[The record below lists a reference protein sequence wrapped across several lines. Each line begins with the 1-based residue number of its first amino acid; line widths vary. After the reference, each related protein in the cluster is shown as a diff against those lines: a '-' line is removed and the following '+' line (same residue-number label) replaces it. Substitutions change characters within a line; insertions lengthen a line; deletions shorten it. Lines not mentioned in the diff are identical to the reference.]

1 MKMKKNFNITIC
13 LLGVLVFGVILG
25 ACTQGEDFPFQTDF
39 QTDGFRIEAVSQNML
54 IQQVTTRSAIAK
66 DDAEKKI
73 NQLYLFFF
81 GPDGNYL
88 QADEGTDLFKGF
100 MAPGQSVTAVNI
112 PTEAFTGENATA
124 ASNAMVY
131 ALANVALEVV
141 SDNDGDGFPD
151 NFPFGGK
158 DGKTPKQLFDEFLYD
173 PINYTSY
180 SRDDITKLP
189 EGGMPM
195 VGKTTNTV
203 NLTSKGTLTLQ
214 LKALMAR
221 IDLNISVKA
230 DHSNAAGRLPRLQ
243 MAEWGVYNMP
253 TAIPLTEPSTGLSTL
268 NGKKRDMTEIL
279 NNEVAYNNGE
289 AIEISFYMFEN
300 LQAAAVD
307 STDYYPAGIDTE
319 YDKQRWKPEFAGEDA
334 TYFKMRAFYSTY
346 NEDGSGNATYE
357 ATFTFYL
364 GANPTY
370 DFKVARNRHYLN
382 NVTISG
388 LINVGTNEDHTTFDA
403 RVNIT
408 EQNNPYFIAIMRE
421 RDHDAHF
428 CVTPMDVYLFDEEE
442 NPTMTVEIAD
452 AGNHT
457 WIRMEKVPALN
468 MANGT
473 IPDGWDTDKYIVAS
487 TYTDD
492 GGNLVYENPDW
503 HAGNGKRKYFTTT
516 LMDELKDN
524 TSYTLNTTRDR
535 IYFYIDENLSTKERT
550 ATINITYNAEN
561 EAEPRHRTI
570 EIVQHGLMRVD
581 VAPDEDEGYPNGQI
595 IYVEAYEEY
604 LEHHDPLDEHTN
616 DAMYNGLE
624 WGANGIRF
632 SGAIINRD
640 EWCNVY
646 FNGLKATN
654 NIVTK
659 TGQGKMDLNEKPESA
674 AQYCN
679 NKNKRDDEG
688 NVLALNYGWFLPG
701 IRQLEAILTTY
712 YNQYPEFQ
720 QNFYWSSAAGKTS
733 ALVGFTEDTGYA
745 RATKA
750 FREKQYVKDEGDNED
765 WPDYEDLWFDFA
777 PSDWNN
783 YYTDDNGSR
792 GKTPRSGKYLRIRA
806 AYIPA
811 SNVTIE

>member
-1 MKMKKNFNITIC
+1 MKMKKNCNIAVG
-13 LLGVLVFGVILG
+13 LLGMLVFGLMLT
-25 ACTQGEDFPFQTDF
+25 ACTQDEDFAFQPVS

-88 QADEGTDLFKGF
+88 QADEGTGLFKGY

-112 PTEAFTGENATA
+112 PTEAFTGENETA
-124 ASNAMVY
+124 ASQTTVY
-131 ALANVALEVV
+131 ALANVAPEVI

-151 NFPFGGK
+151 NFPSGGK
-158 DGKTPKQLFDEFLYD
+158 DGKSPKQLFDEYLYD
-173 PINYTSY
+173 PINYSSY

-195 VGKTTNTV
+195 VGKTTSTV

-221 IDLNISVKA
+221 IDVNISVKA
-230 DHSNAAGRLPRLQ
+230 DHSDATGRLPRLQ

-253 TAIPLTEPSTGLSTL
+253 TAIPLTEPSTGLSAL
-268 NGKKRDMTEIL
+268 NGKKRDMTGIL
-279 NNEVAYNNGE
+279 NNEVAYNNDE
-289 AIEISFYMFEN
+289 AIELSFYMFEN
-300 LQAAAVD
+300 LQNAAKD
-307 STDYYPAGIDTE
+307 STDYYPAGINTE
-319 YDKQRWKPEFAGEDA
+319 NDKQRWKPEFADEDA

-364 GANPTY
+364 GANPSY

-388 LINVGTNEDHTTFDA
+388 LMRVGTNVDYATFDA

-408 EQNNPYFIAIMRE
+408 EQNNPYFIAMMRE

-428 CVTPMDVYLFDEEE
+428 CITPMDVYLFDEEE

-452 AGNHT
+452 ASNHT
-457 WIRMEKVPALN
+457 WIRMEKVPAAN
-468 MANGT
+468 MADGT
-473 IPDGWDTDKYIVAS
+473 IPDGWDADKYIVAS
-487 TYTDD
+487 TYGYT
-492 GGNLVYENPDW
+492 NPNW

-516 LMDELKDN
+516 LMNELKNN

-535 IYFYIDENLSTKERT
+535 IYFYLDENLSTKERT
-550 ATINITYNAEN
+550 ATINITYNADN
-561 EAEPRHRTI
+561 ETEPRHRTI

-581 VAPDEDEGYPNGQI
+581 VAPDASEGYPNGQT

-616 DAMYNGLE
+616 DAMYSGLE
-624 WGANGIRF
+624 WGGNGKYL
-632 SGAIINRD
+632 NEL
-640 EWCNVY
+640 EWRTGMNLIPYEQAYLKGNWQNVY
-646 FNGLKATN
+646 FNGLQATN
-654 NIVTK
+654 NIIT
-659 TGQGKMDLNEKPESA
+659 TLGETEMDLNEKPASA

-679 NKNKRDDEG
+679 NKNKRNESGVVPASD
-688 NVLALNYGWFLPG
+688 YGWFLPG

-720 QNFYWSSAAGKTS
+720 QNFYWSSSAGKEQVWLGPGD
-733 ALVGFTEDTGYA
+733 AFDFYPEDDEYA

-750 FREKQYVKDEGDNED
+750 LNGGG
-765 WPDYEDLWFDFA
+765 FA
-777 PSDWNN
+777 GSDWNET
-783 YYTDDNGSR
+783 YTGETGTT
-792 GKTPRSGKYLRIRA
+792 GKTPRTGKKLRIRA

-811 SNVTIE
+811 SGVTIE

>member
-1 MKMKKNFNITIC
+1 MKTKKKFNITVS
-13 LLGVLVFGVILG
+13 LLGMLVFGLMLT
-25 ACTQGEDFPFQTDF
+25 ACTNEDDLQSTIS
-39 QTDGFRIEAVSQNML
+39 TEGFRIEAVSQNML
-54 IQQVTTRSAIAK
+54 IQQVATRTTIAK
-66 DDAEKKI
+66 DDEEKKI

-81 GPDGNYL
+81 GPDGYYL
-88 QADEGTDLFKGF
+88 QADGGSDLFKGY

-124 ASNAMVY
+124 ASQATVY
-131 ALANVALEVV
+131 ALANVALEVI

-151 NFPFGGK
+151 NFPSEGK
-158 DGKTPKQLFDEFLYD
+158 EGKTPKQLFDEFLYA
-173 PINYTSY
+173 PINYSSY

-189 EGGMPM
+189 EEGMPM

-203 NLTSKGTLTLQ
+203 NLTTKGTLTLQ

-221 IDLNISVKA
+221 IDVNISVKA
-230 DHSNAAGRLPRLQ
+230 DHSDATGRLPRLQ

-253 TAIPLTEPSTGLSTL
+253 TAIPLTEPSTGVSTL

-279 NNEVAYNNGE
+279 NNEVAYNNDE
-289 AIEISFYMFEN
+289 AIALSFYMFEN
-300 LQAAAVD
+300 LQDAAKD
-307 STDYYPAGIDTE
+307 STGYYPAGINTE
-319 YDKQRWKPEFAGEDA
+319 YDKQRWKPEFAGDDA

-388 LINVGTNEDHTTFDA
+388 LMDVGNNQDHTTFDA

-408 EQNNPYFIAIMRE
+408 EQNNPYFIAMMRE

-428 CVTPMDVYLFDEEE
+428 CITPMDVYLFDVEE

-452 AGNHT
+452 ADNHT
-457 WIRMEKVPALN
+457 WIRMEKVPAEN

-487 TYTDD
+487 TYGYT
-492 GGNLVYENPDW
+492 NPNW

-516 LMDELKDN
+516 LMEELKDN
-524 TSYTLNTTRDR
+524 TSYTLSTTRDR
-535 IYFYIDENLSTKERT
+535 IYFYLDENLSTKERS
-550 ATINITYNAEN
+550 ATINITYNANN
-561 EAEPRHRTI
+561 ETESRHRTI

-581 VAPDEDEGYPNGQI
+581 VAPDAGEGYPDGQI

-624 WGANGIRF
+624 WGANGVRF
-632 SGAIINRD
+632 SGQYINRD

-646 FNGLKATN
+646 FNGLEATN

-679 NKNKRDDEG
+679 NKNKRNDEG
-688 NVLALNYGWFLPG
+688 NVPASNYGWFLPG

-720 QNFYWSSAAGKTS
+720 QNFYWSSSAAKAREGT
-733 ALVGFTEDTGYA
+733 LIYRYYEDINYA

-750 FREKQYVKDEGDNED
+750 LSGGG
-765 WPDYEDLWFDFA
+765 FA
-777 PSDWNN
+777 ESDWDDT
-783 YYTDDNGSR
+783 YTGETGTK
-792 GKTPRSGKYLRIRA
+792 GKAPRTGKKLRIRA

-811 SNVTIE
+811 SGVTIE

>member
-1 MKMKKNFNITIC
+1 MKQNFYIIVRIAC
-13 LLGVLVFGVILG
+13 ILVFLEGFT
-25 ACTQGEDFPFQTDF
+25 ACTNEDDF
-39 QTDGFRIEAVSQNML
+39 QSTISIEGFRIEAVSQNML
-54 IQQVTTRSAIAK
+54 IQQVTTRTAISK
-66 DDAEKKI
+66 EDDEKKI

-88 QADEGTDLFKGF
+88 KADDEKGMFKGY

-124 ASNAMVY
+124 ASQATVY
-131 ALANVALEVV
+131 ALANVASEVV
-141 SDNDGDGFPD
+141 SDADNDGFPD
-151 NFPFGGK
+151 NFPLEGK
-158 DGKTPKQLFDEFLYD
+158 DGKTPKQLFDDFLYD
-173 PINYTSY
+173 PVNYNSY

-189 EGGMPM
+189 DEGMPM
-195 VGKTTNTV
+195 VGKTVTTV

-221 IDLNISVKA
+221 IDVNISVKA
-230 DHSNAAGRLPRLQ
+230 DHTDATGRLPRLQ

-253 TAIPLTEPSTGLSTL
+253 TVVPLTEPNNELSIL
-268 NGKKRDMTEIL
+268 NGKKRDITGIL
-279 NNEVAYNNGE
+279 NNEVAYNNDE
-289 AIEISFYMFEN
+289 SIELSFYMFEN
-300 LQAAAVD
+300 LQDPDDVWSLVEETVD
-307 STDYYPAGIDTE
+307 GETKQNWKNSDGSMLYPEGIDE
-319 YDKQRWKPEFAGEDA
+319 DADKQRWKPELANDDA
-334 TYFKMRAFYSTY
+334 AYFEMRAYYSTY

-364 GANPTY
+364 GADPVD

-388 LINVGTNEDHTTFDA
+388 LMNVGTNEDHTTFDA

-408 EQNNPYFIAIMRE
+408 EQNNPYFIAMMRE

-442 NPTMTVEIAD
+442 NPTMTVEIEDAD
-452 AGNHT
+452 NHK
-457 WIRMEKVPALN
+457 WIRMEKVPAAN

-473 IPDGWDTDKYIVAS
+473 IPDGWDANKYIVAS
-487 TYTDD
+487 TYGYT
-492 GGNLVYENPDW
+492 NPNW

-535 IYFYIDENLSTKERT
+535 IYFYLDENLSTKERT
-550 ATINITYNAEN
+550 ATINVTYKADN
-561 EAEPRHRTI
+561 ETEARHRTI

-581 VAPDEDEGYPNGQI
+581 VAPDAGEGYPNGQT

-616 DAMYNGLE
+616 DAMYSGLE
-624 WGANGIRF
+624 WGLNQFWLNTHGVLINGLY
-632 SGAIINRD
+632 GN
-640 EWCNVY
+640 WQNVY
-646 FNGLKATN
+646 FNGLEATN
-654 NIVTK
+654 NIIDK
-659 TGQGKMDLNEKPESA
+659 AGQKVMDLNAQPASA

-679 NKNKRDDEG
+679 NKNKRNNSNGEVPSSD
-688 NVLALNYGWFLPG
+688 YGWFLPG

-720 QNFYWSSAAGKTS
+720 QHFYWSSSAGKRHVAAS
-733 ALVGFTEDTGYA
+733 YPEDYEYA

-750 FREKQYVKDEGDNED
+750 LSDG
-765 WPDYEDLWFDFA
+765 FA
-777 PSDWNN
+777 PSGEYDV
-783 YYTDDNGSR
+783 YTGETGTT
-792 GKTPRSGKYLRIRA
+792 GKTPRKGKYLRIRA

-811 SNVTIE
+811 SGVTIE

>member
-25 ACTQGEDFPFQTDF
+25 ACTQGEDFPLQTDS

-81 GPDGNYL
+81 GSDGNYL

-131 ALANVALEVV
+131 ALANVAQEVV

-158 DGKTPKQLFDEFLYD
+158 DGKTPKQLFDEFLYA

-221 IDLNISVKA
+221 IDLNICVKA
-230 DHSNAAGRLPRLQ
+230 DHSNATGRLPRLQ
-243 MAEWGVYNMP
+243 MAEWGVYNIP

-268 NGKKRDMTEIL
+268 NGKKKDMTEIL

-307 STDYYPAGIDTE
+307 STNYYPAGIDTE

-457 WIRMEKVPALN
+457 WIRMERVPALN

-492 GGNLVYENPDW
+492 GRNLVYENPDW

-550 ATINITYNAEN
+550 ATINITYNADN

-570 EIVQHGLMRVD
+570 EIVQHGLMKVTVPGD
-581 VAPDEDEGYPNGQI
+581 ANNSQQT

-624 WGANGIRF
+624 WGANGKYL
-632 SGAIINRD
+632 ND
-640 EWCNVY
+640 LEWRTGMNIGEKAYMGGDWQNVY
-646 FNGLKATN
+646 YNGLQATN
-654 NIVTK
+654 NIIT
-659 TGQGKMDLNEKPESA
+659 TLGETEMDLNEKPASA

-679 NKNKRDDEG
+679 NKNKRNESGVVPASD
-688 NVLALNYGWFLPG
+688 YGWFLPG

-720 QNFYWSSAAGKTS
+720 QNFYWSSSAGKEQVW
-733 ALVGFTEDTGYA
+733 LGPFDVFDFYPEDSEYA

-750 FREKQYVKDEGDNED
+750 LSGDG
-765 WPDYEDLWFDFA
+765 FA
-777 PSDWNN
+777 ESDWNDI
-783 YYTDDNGSR
+783 YNGETGTT
-792 GKTPRSGKYLRIRA
+792 GKTPRTGKYLRIRA

>member
-1 MKMKKNFNITIC
+1 MTVGMVC
-13 LLGVLVFGVILG
+13 MLAFGLMLT
-25 ACTQGEDFPFQTDF
+25 ACTYEDDF
-39 QTDGFRIEAVSQNML
+39 QSTTLTEGFRIEAVSQNML
-54 IQQVTTRSAIAK
+54 MQQVATRTAIAK
-66 DDAEKKI
+66 DDEEKKI

-88 QADEGTDLFKGF
+88 KADDEKGMFKGY
-100 MAPGQSVTAVNI
+100 MAPSQSVTAVNI

-124 ASNAMVY
+124 ASQATVY
-131 ALANVALEVV
+131 ALANVAPEVI
-141 SDNDGDGFPD
+141 SDSDGDGYPD
-151 NFPFGGK
+151 NFPLGGK
-158 DGKTPKQLFDEFLYD
+158 NGKTPKQLFDEFLYD
-173 PINYTSY
+173 PVNYNSY

-189 EGGMPM
+189 DEGMPM
-195 VGKTTNTV
+195 VGKTTNPV
-203 NLTSKGTLTLQ
+203 NLTAKGTLTLQ

-221 IDLNISVKA
+221 IDMNISVKA
-230 DHSNAAGRLPRLQ
+230 SHSNATGRLPRLQ

-253 TAIPLTEPSTGLSTL
+253 TVIPLTEPTGGLSTL
-268 NGKKRDMTEIL
+268 GEHKRDMTGIL
-279 NNEVAYNNGE
+279 NNEVAYNNDE
-289 AIEISFYMFEN
+289 AIKLSFYMFEN
-300 LQAAAVD
+300 LQAAAKD
-307 STDYYPAGIDTE
+307 STGQYPSGINTE
-319 YDKQRWKPEFAGEDA
+319 YDKQRWKPEFAGKDA

-403 RVNIT
+403 RVNVT
-408 EQNNPYFIAIMRE
+408 EQNNPYFIAMMRE

-428 CVTPMDVYLFDEEE
+428 NITPMDVYLFDEEE
-442 NPTMTVEIAD
+442 HPTMTVEIAD
-452 AGNHT
+452 AENHK
-457 WIRMEKVPALN
+457 WIRMEKVPAEN

-473 IPDGWDTDKYIVAS
+473 IPADWNPNNYIAAS
-487 TYTDD
+487 TYTNDK
-492 GGNLVYENPDW
+492 GELVYSNPNW

-524 TSYTLNTTRDR
+524 TKYELNTTRDR
-535 IYFYIDENLSTKERT
+535 IYFYLDENLSTKERT
-550 ATINITYNAEN
+550 ATINITYDSDGE
-561 EAEPRHRTI
+561 EQPLQRTI
-570 EIVQHGLMRVD
+570 EIVQHGLLPVTVPAD
-581 VAPDEDEGYPNGQI
+581 KEEGYPEDQI

-624 WGANGIRF
+624 WGANGQYL
-632 SGAIINRD
+632 NEL
-640 EWCNVY
+640 EWRLGMKIGETAYMKGDWQKVY
-646 FNGLKATN
+646 YNGLQATN
-654 NIVTK
+654 NIILK
-659 TGQGKMDLNEKPESA
+659 LGESEMDLNAKPASA

-679 NKNKRDDEG
+679 NKNKRNGSNGEVPASD
-688 NVLALNYGWFLPG
+688 YGWFLPG

-720 QNFYWSSAAGKTS
+720 QHFYWSSSAGKVQVWLGYGGI
-733 ALVGFTEDTGYA
+733 ADFYPEDNEYA

-750 FREKQYVKDEGDNED
+750 LSGGG
-765 WPDYEDLWFDFA
+765 FA
-777 PSDWNN
+777 DSDWDKI
-783 YYTDDNGSR
+783 YTDENGIT
-792 GKTPRSGKYLRIRA
+792 GKVPRTGKFLRIRA

-811 SNVTIE
+811 PGVTIE

>member
-25 ACTQGEDFPFQTDF
+25 ACTQGEDFPLQTDS

-81 GPDGNYL
+81 GSDGNYL

-131 ALANVALEVV
+131 ALANVAQEVV

-158 DGKTPKQLFDEFLYD
+158 DGKTPKQLFDEFLYA

-221 IDLNISVKA
+221 IDLNICVKA
-230 DHSNAAGRLPRLQ
+230 DHSNATGRLPRLQ

-307 STDYYPAGIDTE
+307 STNYYPAGIDTE

-408 EQNNPYFIAIMRE
+408 EQNNPYFIAMMRE

-492 GGNLVYENPDW
+492 GGNLVYKNPSW

-516 LMDELKDN
+516 LLDELEDN

-550 ATINITYNAEN
+550 ATINITYNADN

-581 VAPDEDEGYPNGQI
+581 VAPDADEGYPNGQT

-624 WGANGIRF
+624 WGLNQVWLNTHGL
-632 SGAIINRD
+632 IINGLYG
-640 EWCNVY
+640 EWQNVY
-646 FNGLKATN
+646 FNGLDATYNIINKA
-654 NIVTK
+654 
-659 TGQGKMDLNEKPESA
+659 GQKVMDLNAKPASA

-679 NKNKRDDEG
+679 NKNKRSDTNGE
-688 NVLALNYGWFLPG
+688 VPSSAYGWFLPG

-720 QNFYWSSAAGKTS
+720 QHFYWSSSAGKRQVAAS
-733 ALVGFTEDTGYA
+733 FPEDNEYA

-750 FREKQYVKDEGDNED
+750 LSGNKFASSDADDVYTGEEG
-765 WPDYEDLWFDFA
+765 
-777 PSDWNN
+777 
-783 YYTDDNGSR
+783 TT
-792 GKTPRSGKYLRIRA
+792 GKVPRTGKYLRIRA

>member
-1 MKMKKNFNITIC
+1 MKRNFYLIVRMAC
-13 LLGVLVFGVILG
+13 VLVFLEGLT
-25 ACTQGEDFPFQTDF
+25 ACTNEDDLQSTIS
-39 QTDGFRIEAVSQNML
+39 TEGFRIEAVSQNML
-54 IQQVTTRSAIAK
+54 IQQVATRTTIAK
-66 DDAEKKI
+66 DDEEKKI

-88 QADEGTDLFKGF
+88 KADDEKGLFKGY

-124 ASNAMVY
+124 ASQATVY
-131 ALANVALEVV
+131 ALANVALEVI

-151 NFPFGGK
+151 NFPSEGK
-158 DGKTPKQLFDEFLYD
+158 EGKTPKQLFDEFLYD
-173 PINYTSY
+173 PINYSSY

-189 EGGMPM
+189 EEGMPM
-195 VGKTTNTV
+195 VGKTTSTV

-221 IDLNISVKA
+221 IDVNISVKA
-230 DHSNAAGRLPRLQ
+230 DHSDATGRLPRLQ

-253 TAIPLTEPSTGLSTL
+253 TAIPLTESSTGLSTL

-279 NNEVAYNNGE
+279 NNEVAYNNDE
-289 AIEISFYMFEN
+289 AIELSFYMFEN
-300 LQAAAVD
+300 LQDAAKD
-307 STDYYPAGIDTE
+307 STDYYPAGINTE

-388 LINVGTNEDHTTFDA
+388 LMNVGTNEDHTTFDA

-408 EQNNPYFIAIMRE
+408 EQNNPYFIAMMRE

-428 CVTPMDVYLFDEEE
+428 CITPMDVYLFDEEE

-452 AGNHT
+452 ADNHT
-457 WIRMEKVPALN
+457 WIRMEKVPAEN

-473 IPDGWDTDKYIVAS
+473 IPDGWDADKYIVAC

-492 GGNLVYENPDW
+492 EGNLVYDNPNW

-535 IYFYIDENLSTKERT
+535 IYFYLDENLSTKERS
-550 ATINITYNAEN
+550 ATINITYNANN
-561 EAEPRHRTI
+561 ETEPRHRTI
-570 EIVQHGLMRVD
+570 EIVQHGLMKVT
-581 VAPDEDEGYPNGQI
+581 VPGDENNSEQT

-624 WGANGIRF
+624 WGANGKYL
-632 SGAIINRD
+632 NEL
-640 EWCNVY
+640 EWRLGMKVGETAYMKGDWQNVY
-646 FNGLKATN
+646 YNGLQATN
-654 NIVTK
+654 NIVSQL
-659 TGQGKMDLNEKPESA
+659 GELEMDLNAKPASA

-679 NKNKRDDEG
+679 NKNKRNG
-688 NVLALNYGWFLPG
+688 SNGVVPSSSYGWFLPG

-720 QNFYWSSAAGKTS
+720 QHFYWSSSAGKIQ
-733 ALVGFTEDTGYA
+733 AWLGYGKLVDFYPEDNEYA

-750 FREKQYVKDEGDNED
+750 LSDGG
-765 WPDYEDLWFDFA
+765 FA
-777 PSDWNN
+777 GSDWNET
-783 YYTDDNGSR
+783 YTGETGTT
-792 GKTPRSGKYLRIRA
+792 GKTPRTGKYLRIRA

-811 SNVTIE
+811 SGVTIE

>member
-1 MKMKKNFNITIC
+1 MKTKKNFNITVG
-13 LLGVLVFGVILG
+13 LLGMLVFGLILT
-25 ACTQGEDFPFQTDF
+25 ACTNEEDSAFQPVS

-88 QADEGTDLFKGF
+88 QANEGTDLFKGY

-124 ASNAMVY
+124 ASHATVY
-131 ALANVALEVV
+131 ALANVALEVI

-151 NFPFGGK
+151 NFPSEGK
-158 DGKTPKQLFDEFLYD
+158 EGKTPKQLFDEFLYD
-173 PINYTSY
+173 PINYSSY

-189 EGGMPM
+189 EEGMPM
-195 VGKTTNTV
+195 VGKTTSTV

-221 IDLNISVKA
+221 IDVNISVKA
-230 DHSNAAGRLPRLQ
+230 DHSDATGRLPRLQ

-279 NNEVAYNNGE
+279 NNEVAYNNDE
-289 AIEISFYMFEN
+289 AIELSFYMFEN
-300 LQAAAVD
+300 LQNAAKD
-307 STDYYPAGIDTE
+307 STGYYPAGINTE

-388 LINVGTNEDHTTFDA
+388 LMNVGTNVDHTTFDA

-408 EQNNPYFIAIMRE
+408 EQNNPYFIAMMRE

-428 CVTPMDVYLFDEEE
+428 CITPMDVYLFDEEE

-452 AGNHT
+452 ADNHT
-457 WIRMEKVPALN
+457 WIRMEKVPAEN

-473 IPDGWDTDKYIVAS
+473 IPKGWDTDKYIVAS
-487 TYTDD
+487 TYGYT
-492 GGNLVYENPDW
+492 NPDW

-524 TSYTLNTTRDR
+524 TSYTLDTPRDR
-535 IYFYIDENLSTKERT
+535 IYFYLDENLSTKERSV
-550 ATINITYNAEN
+550 TINITYNANN
-561 EAEPRHRTI
+561 ETEPRHRTI
-570 EIVQHGLMRVD
+570 EIIQHGLMKVT
-581 VAPDEDEGYPNGQI
+581 VPGDENNSEQT

-624 WGANGIRF
+624 WGANGKYL
-632 SGAIINRD
+632 NEL
-640 EWCNVY
+640 EWRTGMNIGERAYMKGDWQNVY
-646 FNGLKATN
+646 YNGLQATN
-654 NIVTK
+654 NIIT
-659 TGQGKMDLNEKPESA
+659 TLGETEMDLNEKPASA

-679 NKNKRDDEG
+679 NKNKRNESGVVPASD
-688 NVLALNYGWFLPG
+688 YGWFLPG

-720 QNFYWSSAAGKTS
+720 QNFYWSSSAGKEQVWLGPFD
-733 ALVGFTEDTGYA
+733 AFDFYPEDDEYA

-750 FREKQYVKDEGDNED
+750 LIGGG
-765 WPDYEDLWFDFA
+765 FA
-777 PSDWNN
+777 ESDWDDT
-783 YYTDDNGSR
+783 YTGETGTK
-792 GKTPRSGKYLRIRA
+792 GKAPRTGKKLRIRA

-811 SNVTIE
+811 SGVTIE

>member
-1 MKMKKNFNITIC
+1 MKTKKKFNITVG
-13 LLGVLVFGVILG
+13 LLGMLVFGLMLT
-25 ACTQGEDFPFQTDF
+25 ACTNEEDLAFQPVS

-54 IQQVTTRSAIAK
+54 IQQVTTRSTIAK

-81 GPDGNYL
+81 GPDGYYL
-88 QADEGTDLFKGF
+88 QADEGSDLFKGY

-124 ASNAMVY
+124 ASQATVY
-131 ALANVALEVV
+131 ALANVALEVI

-151 NFPFGGK
+151 NFPSEGK
-158 DGKTPKQLFDEFLYD
+158 EGKTPKQLFDEFLYD
-173 PINYTSY
+173 PINYSSY

-189 EGGMPM
+189 EEGMPM
-195 VGKTTNTV
+195 VGKTTSTV

-221 IDLNISVKA
+221 IDVNISVKA
-230 DHSNAAGRLPRLQ
+230 DHSDATGRLPRLQ

-268 NGKKRDMTEIL
+268 NGKKRDMIEIL
-279 NNEVAYNNGE
+279 NNEVAYNNDE
-289 AIEISFYMFEN
+289 AIELSFYMFEN
-300 LQAAAVD
+300 LQDAAKD
-307 STDYYPAGIDTE
+307 STGYYPAGINTE

-388 LINVGTNEDHTTFDA
+388 LMNVGTNEDHTTFDA

-408 EQNNPYFIAIMRE
+408 EQNNPYFIAMMRE

-428 CVTPMDVYLFDEEE
+428 CITPMDVYLFDVEE

-452 AGNHT
+452 ADNHT
-457 WIRMEKVPALN
+457 WIRMEKVPAEN

-473 IPDGWDTDKYIVAS
+473 IPEGWDTDKYIVAS
-487 TYTDD
+487 TYGYT
-492 GGNLVYENPDW
+492 NPNW

-535 IYFYIDENLSTKERT
+535 IYFYLDENLSTKERS
-550 ATINITYNAEN
+550 ATINITYKADN
-561 EAEPRHRTI
+561 ETEPRHRTI

-581 VAPDEDEGYPNGQI
+581 VAPDAGEGYPNGQT

-624 WGANGIRF
+624 WGLNQFWLNTHGLLINGLY
-632 SGAIINRD
+632 GN
-640 EWCNVY
+640 WQNVY
-646 FNGLKATN
+646 FNGLEATN
-654 NIVTK
+654 NIIDK
-659 TGQGKMDLNEKPESA
+659 AGQKVMDLNAQPASA

-679 NKNKRDDEG
+679 NKNKRNNSNGEVPSSD
-688 NVLALNYGWFLPG
+688 YGWFLPG

-720 QNFYWSSAAGKTS
+720 QHFYWSSSAGKRHVAAS
-733 ALVGFTEDTGYA
+733 YPEDYEYA

-750 FREKQYVKDEGDNED
+750 LSNG
-765 WPDYEDLWFDFA
+765 FA
-777 PSDWNN
+777 PSDVNDV
-783 YYTDDNGSR
+783 YTGETGTT
-792 GKTPRSGKYLRIRA
+792 GKTPRTGVYLRIRA

-811 SNVTIE
+811 SGVTIE

>member
-1 MKMKKNFNITIC
+1 MKKMKRNFYITVWMVC
-13 LLGVLVFGVILG
+13 MLVFGLMLT
-25 ACTQGEDFPFQTDF
+25 ACTYEDDF
-39 QTDGFRIEAVSQNML
+39 QSTNPTEGFRIEAISQNML
-54 IQQVTTRSAIAK
+54 MQQVATRTAIAK
-66 DDAEKKI
+66 DDEEKKI

-81 GPDGNYL
+81 SPDGNYL
-88 QADEGTDLFKGF
+88 MADDEKGMFKGY

-124 ASNAMVY
+124 ASQATVY
-131 ALANVALEVV
+131 ALANVAPEVI
-141 SDNDGDGFPD
+141 SDSDGDGYPD
-151 NFPFGGK
+151 NFPLGGK

-173 PINYTSY
+173 PVNYNSY

-189 EGGMPM
+189 DEGMPM
-195 VGKTTNTV
+195 VGKTTNPV
-203 NLTSKGTLTLQ
+203 NLTAKGTLTIQ

-221 IDLNISVKA
+221 IDMNISVKA
-230 DHSNAAGRLPRLQ
+230 DHSDATGRLPRLQ

-253 TAIPLTEPSTGLSTL
+253 TAIPLNEPSTGLSTL
-268 NGKKRDMTEIL
+268 SGKKRDMTGIL
-279 NNEVAYNNGE
+279 NNEVAYNNDE
-289 AIEISFYMFEN
+289 AIELSFYMFEN
-300 LQAAAVD
+300 LQDAAID
-307 STDYYPAGIDTE
+307 STGYYPAGINTE

-408 EQNNPYFIAIMRE
+408 EQNNPYFIAMMRE

-428 CVTPMDVYLFDEEE
+428 NITPMDVYLFDEEE
-442 NPTMTVEIAD
+442 HPTMTVEIAD
-452 AGNHT
+452 AENHK
-457 WIRMEKVPALN
+457 WIRMERVPAEN

-473 IPDGWDTDKYIVAS
+473 IPADWNPNNYIVAS
-487 TYTDD
+487 TYTNDN
-492 GGNLVYENPDW
+492 GELVYSNPNW

-516 LMDELKDN
+516 LMDELQYN
-524 TSYTLNTTRDR
+524 TRYELNTTRDR
-535 IYFYIDENLSTKERT
+535 IYFYLDENLSTKERT
-550 ATINITYNAEN
+550 ATINITYDSDVEGK
-561 EAEPRHRTI
+561 PLQRTI
-570 EIVQHGLMRVD
+570 EIVQHGLMRVQ
-581 VAPDEDEGYPNGQI
+581 VAPDEEEGYPNGQV

-604 LEHHDPLDEHTN
+604 LEHHDPLDEHIN

-624 WGANGIRF
+624 WGANGVTF
-632 SGAIINRD
+632 SPWYD
-640 EWCNVY
+640 SDKWTKVF
-646 FNGLKATN
+646 FNGLDATN
-654 NIVTK
+654 NIIAN
-659 TGQGKMDLNEKPESA
+659 TGQQEMDLNEKPESA

-679 NKNKRDDEG
+679 NKNKRG
-688 NVLALNYGWFLPG
+688 SNGVVPSSNYGWFLPG

-712 YNQYPEFQ
+712 YNKYPEFQ
-720 QNFYWSSAAGKTS
+720 QHFYWSSAAGKTRV
-733 ALVGFTEDTGYA
+733 LGVIVEDNQYA

-750 FREKQYVKDEGDNED
+750 LSGGG
-765 WPDYEDLWFDFA
+765 FA
-777 PSDWNN
+777 PSDL
-783 YYTDDNGSR
+783 DDTYIDENGAT
-792 GKTPRSGKYLRIRA
+792 GKTPRTGKYLRIRA

-811 SNVTIE
+811 PGVTIE

>member
-1 MKMKKNFNITIC
+1 MKTKKNFNITVG
-13 LLGVLVFGVILG
+13 LLGMLVFGLMLT
-25 ACTQGEDFPFQTDF
+25 ACTNEEDSAFQPVS

-54 IQQVTTRSAIAK
+54 IQQVTTRSTIAK

-81 GPDGNYL
+81 GPDGYYL
-88 QADEGTDLFKGF
+88 QADEGSDLFKGY

-124 ASNAMVY
+124 ASQATVY
-131 ALANVALEVV
+131 ALANVALEVI

-151 NFPFGGK
+151 NFPSEGK
-158 DGKTPKQLFDEFLYD
+158 EGKTPKQLFDEFLYD
-173 PINYTSY
+173 PINYSSY

-221 IDLNISVKA
+221 IDVNISVKA
-230 DHSNAAGRLPRLQ
+230 DHSNATGRLPRLQ

-268 NGKKRDMTEIL
+268 NGEKRNMTEIL
-279 NNEVAYNNGE
+279 NNEVAYNNDE
-289 AIEISFYMFEN
+289 AIELSFYMFEN
-300 LQAAAVD
+300 LQDAAID
-307 STDYYPAGIDTE
+307 STGYYPAGINTE

-334 TYFKMRAFYSTY
+334 TYFKMRAYYSTY

-388 LINVGTNEDHTTFDA
+388 LMNVGTNEDHTTFDA

-408 EQNNPYFIAIMRE
+408 EQNNPYFIAMMRE

-428 CVTPMDVYLFDEEE
+428 CITPMDVYLFDEEE

-452 AGNHT
+452 ADNHT
-457 WIRMEKVPALN
+457 WIRMEKVPAAN

-473 IPDGWDTDKYIVAS
+473 IPDGWDADKYIVAS

-492 GGNLVYENPDW
+492 EGNLVYDNPDW

-535 IYFYIDENLSTKERT
+535 IYFYLDENLSTKERS
-550 ATINITYNAEN
+550 ATINITYNANN
-561 EAEPRHRTI
+561 ETEPRHRTI
-570 EIVQHGLMRVD
+570 EIIQHGLMKVT
-581 VAPDEDEGYPNGQI
+581 VPGDENNSEQT

-624 WGANGIRF
+624 WGANGKYL
-632 SGAIINRD
+632 NEL
-640 EWCNVY
+640 EWRTGMNIGERAYMKGDWQNVY
-646 FNGLKATN
+646 YNGLQATN
-654 NIVTK
+654 NIIT
-659 TGQGKMDLNEKPESA
+659 TLGETEMDLNEKPASA

-679 NKNKRDDEG
+679 NKNKRNESG
-688 NVLALNYGWFLPG
+688 VVPASGYGWFLPG

-720 QNFYWSSAAGKTS
+720 QNFYWSSSAGKEQVWLGPFD
-733 ALVGFTEDTGYA
+733 AFDFYPEDDEYA

-750 FREKQYVKDEGDNED
+750 LSDGK
-765 WPDYEDLWFDFA
+765 FA
-777 PSDWNN
+777 ESDW
-783 YYTDDNGSR
+783 DDDYISETGTT
-792 GKTPRSGKYLRIRA
+792 GKTPRTGKKLRIRA

-811 SNVTIE
+811 SGVTIE

>member
-1 MKMKKNFNITIC
+1 MKMKKNCNIAVG
-13 LLGVLVFGVILG
+13 LLGMLVFGLMLT
-25 ACTQGEDFPFQTDF
+25 ACTQDEDFAFQPVS

-88 QADEGTDLFKGF
+88 QADEGTGLFKGY

-112 PTEAFTGENATA
+112 PTEAFTGENETA
-124 ASNAMVY
+124 ASQATVY
-131 ALANVALEVV
+131 ALANVAPEVI

-151 NFPFGGK
+151 NFPSGWK
-158 DGKTPKQLFDEFLYD
+158 DGKSPKQLFDEYLYD
-173 PINYTSY
+173 PINYSSY

-195 VGKTTNTV
+195 VGKTTSTV

-221 IDLNISVKA
+221 IDVNISVKA
-230 DHSNAAGRLPRLQ
+230 DHSDATGRLPRLQ

-253 TAIPLTEPSTGLSTL
+253 TAIPLTEPASGLSTL
-268 NGKKRDMTEIL
+268 NGKKRDMTGIL
-279 NNEVAYNNGE
+279 NNEVAYNNDE
-289 AIEISFYMFEN
+289 AIELSFYMFEN
-300 LQAAAVD
+300 LQNAAKD
-307 STDYYPAGIDTE
+307 STGYYPAGINTE
-319 YDKQRWKPEFAGEDA
+319 NDKQRWKPEFAGEDA

-364 GANPTY
+364 GANPSY

-388 LINVGTNEDHTTFDA
+388 LMRVGTNVDHATFDA

-408 EQNNPYFIAIMRE
+408 EQNNPYFIAMMRE

-428 CVTPMDVYLFDEEE
+428 CITPMDVYLFDEEE

-452 AGNHT
+452 ASNHT
-457 WIRMEKVPALN
+457 WIRMEKVPAAN
-468 MANGT
+468 MADGT
-473 IPDGWDTDKYIVAS
+473 IPDGWDADKYIVAS
-487 TYTDD
+487 TYGYT
-492 GGNLVYENPDW
+492 NPNW

-516 LMDELKDN
+516 LMDELKNN

-535 IYFYIDENLSTKERT
+535 IYFYINENLSTKERT
-550 ATINITYNAEN
+550 ATINITYNADN
-561 EAEPRHRTI
+561 ETEPRHRTI

-581 VAPDEDEGYPNGQI
+581 VAPDKSEGYPNGQT

-616 DAMYNGLE
+616 DAMYSGLE
-624 WGANGIRF
+624 WGGNGKYL
-632 SGAIINRD
+632 NEL
-640 EWCNVY
+640 EWRTGMNIGERAYMEGDWQNVY
-646 FNGLKATN
+646 YNGLQATN
-654 NIVTK
+654 NIIT
-659 TGQGKMDLNEKPESA
+659 TLGETEMDLNEKPASA

-679 NKNKRDDEG
+679 NKNKRNKSGVVPASD
-688 NVLALNYGWFLPG
+688 YGWFLPG

-720 QNFYWSSAAGKTS
+720 QNFYWSSSAGKEQVWLGLFD
-733 ALVGFTEDTGYA
+733 AFDFYPEDDEYA

-750 FREKQYVKDEGDNED
+750 LNGGG
-765 WPDYEDLWFDFA
+765 FA
-777 PSDWNN
+777 GSDWNET
-783 YYTDDNGSR
+783 YTGETGTT
-792 GKTPRSGKYLRIRA
+792 GKTPRTGKKLRIRA

-811 SNVTIE
+811 SGVTIE

>member
-1 MKMKKNFNITIC
+1 MKRIFYLIVRMAC
-13 LLGVLVFGVILG
+13 VLVFLEGLT
-25 ACTQGEDFPFQTDF
+25 ACTNEDDLQSTIS
-39 QTDGFRIEAVSQNML
+39 TEGFRIEAVSQNML
-54 IQQVTTRSAIAK
+54 IQQVATRTTIAK
-66 DDAEKKI
+66 DDEEKKI

-88 QADEGTDLFKGF
+88 KADDEKGLFKGY

-124 ASNAMVY
+124 ASQATVY
-131 ALANVALEVV
+131 ALANVALELI

-151 NFPFGGK
+151 NFPSEGK
-158 DGKTPKQLFDEFLYD
+158 EGKTPKQLFDEFLYD
-173 PINYTSY
+173 PINYSSY

-189 EGGMPM
+189 EEGMPM
-195 VGKTTNTV
+195 VGKTTSTV

-221 IDLNISVKA
+221 IDVNISVKA
-230 DHSNAAGRLPRLQ
+230 DHSDATGRLPRLQ

-279 NNEVAYNNGE
+279 NNEVAYNNDE
-289 AIEISFYMFEN
+289 AIELSFYMFEN
-300 LQAAAVD
+300 LQDAAKD
-307 STDYYPAGIDTE
+307 STGYYPAGINTE

-388 LINVGTNEDHTTFDA
+388 LMNVGTNEDHTTFDA

-408 EQNNPYFIAIMRE
+408 EQNNPYFIAMMRE

-428 CVTPMDVYLFDEEE
+428 CITPMDVYLFDVEE

-452 AGNHT
+452 ADNHT
-457 WIRMEKVPALN
+457 WIRMEKVPAEN

-473 IPDGWDTDKYIVAS
+473 IPEGWNTDKYIVAS
-487 TYTDD
+487 TYGYT
-492 GGNLVYENPDW
+492 NPNW

-535 IYFYIDENLSTKERT
+535 IYFYLDENLSTKERS
-550 ATINITYNAEN
+550 ATINITYKADN
-561 EAEPRHRTI
+561 ETEPRHRTI

-581 VAPDEDEGYPNGQI
+581 VAPDAGEGYPNGQT

-624 WGANGIRF
+624 WGLNQFWLNTHGLLINGLY
-632 SGAIINRD
+632 GN
-640 EWCNVY
+640 WQNVY
-646 FNGLKATN
+646 FNGLEATN
-654 NIVTK
+654 NIIDK
-659 TGQGKMDLNEKPESA
+659 AGQKVMDLNAQPASA

-679 NKNKRDDEG
+679 NKNKRNNSNGEVPSSD
-688 NVLALNYGWFLPG
+688 YGWFLPG

-720 QNFYWSSAAGKTS
+720 QYFYWSSSAGKRHVAAS
-733 ALVGFTEDTGYA
+733 YPEDYEYA

-750 FREKQYVKDEGDNED
+750 LSDG
-765 WPDYEDLWFDFA
+765 FA
-777 PSDWNN
+777 PSGEDDV
-783 YYTDDNGSR
+783 YTGETGTK
-792 GKTPRSGKYLRIRA
+792 GKTPRTGVYLRIRA

-811 SNVTIE
+811 SGVTIE

>member
-1 MKMKKNFNITIC
+1 MKMKKNCNIAVG
-13 LLGVLVFGVILG
+13 LLGMLVFGLMLT
-25 ACTQGEDFPFQTDF
+25 ACTQDEDFAFQPVS

-88 QADEGTDLFKGF
+88 QADEGTGLFKGY

-112 PTEAFTGENATA
+112 PTEAFTGGNETA
-124 ASNAMVY
+124 ASQATVY
-131 ALANVALEVV
+131 ALANVAPEVI

-151 NFPFGGK
+151 NFPSGGK
-158 DGKTPKQLFDEFLYD
+158 DGKSPKQLFDEYLYD
-173 PINYTSY
+173 PINYSSY

-195 VGKTTNTV
+195 VGKTTSTV

-221 IDLNISVKA
+221 IDVNISVKA
-230 DHSNAAGRLPRLQ
+230 DHSDATGRLPRLQ

-253 TAIPLTEPSTGLSTL
+253 TAIPLTEPSTGLSAL
-268 NGKKRDMTEIL
+268 NGKKRDMTGIL
-279 NNEVAYNNGE
+279 NNEVAYNNDE
-289 AIEISFYMFEN
+289 AIELSFYMFEN
-300 LQAAAVD
+300 LQNAAKD
-307 STDYYPAGIDTE
+307 STGYYPAGINTE
-319 YDKQRWKPEFAGEDA
+319 NDKQRWKPEFAGEDA

-364 GANPTY
+364 GANPSY

-388 LINVGTNEDHTTFDA
+388 LMRVGTNVDHATFDA

-408 EQNNPYFIAIMRE
+408 EQNNPYFIAMMRE

-428 CVTPMDVYLFDEEE
+428 CITPMDVYLFDEEE

-452 AGNHT
+452 ASNHT
-457 WIRMEKVPALN
+457 WIRMEKVPAAN

-473 IPDGWDTDKYIVAS
+473 IPDGWDADKYIVAS
-487 TYTDD
+487 TYGYT
-492 GGNLVYENPDW
+492 NPNW

-516 LMDELKDN
+516 LMDELKN
-524 TSYTLNTTRDR
+524 KTSYTLNTTRDR

-550 ATINITYNAEN
+550 ATINITYNADN
-561 EAEPRHRTI
+561 ETEPRHRTI

-581 VAPDEDEGYPNGQI
+581 VAPDESEGYPNGQT

-616 DAMYNGLE
+616 EAMYSGLE
-624 WGANGIRF
+624 WGLNQFWLNTHGLVINGLY
-632 SGAIINRD
+632 GN
-640 EWCNVY
+640 WQNVY
-646 FNGLKATN
+646 FNGLEATN
-654 NIVTK
+654 NIIDK
-659 TGQGKMDLNEKPESA
+659 AGQKVMDLNAQPASA

-679 NKNKRDDEG
+679 NKNKRNDTNGE
-688 NVLALNYGWFLPG
+688 VPSSEYGWFLPG

-720 QNFYWSSAAGKTS
+720 QHFYWSSSAGKRKVAAS
-733 ALVGFTEDTGYA
+733 FPEDYEYA

-750 FREKQYVKDEGDNED
+750 LSDG
-765 WPDYEDLWFDFA
+765 FA
-777 PSDWNN
+777 PSDVDDV
-783 YYTDDNGSR
+783 YTAETGTT
-792 GKTPRSGKYLRIRA
+792 GKTPRIGKKLRIRA

-811 SNVTIE
+811 SGVTIE

>member
-1 MKMKKNFNITIC
+1 MKTKKNFNITVG
-13 LLGVLVFGVILG
+13 LLGMLVFGLMLT
-25 ACTQGEDFPFQTDF
+25 ACTNEEDSAFQPVS

-88 QADEGTDLFKGF
+88 QANEGTDLFKGY

-124 ASNAMVY
+124 ASHATVY
-131 ALANVALEVV
+131 ALANVALEVI

-151 NFPFGGK
+151 NFPSEGK
-158 DGKTPKQLFDEFLYD
+158 EGKTPKQLFDEFLYD
-173 PINYTSY
+173 PINYSSY

-189 EGGMPM
+189 EEGMPM
-195 VGKTTNTV
+195 VGKTTSTV

-221 IDLNISVKA
+221 IDVNISVKA
-230 DHSNAAGRLPRLQ
+230 DHSDATGRLPRLQ

-253 TAIPLTEPSTGLSTL
+253 TAIPLIEPSTGLSTL

-289 AIEISFYMFEN
+289 AIELSFYMFEN
-300 LQAAAVD
+300 LQNADKD
-307 STDYYPAGIDTE
+307 STGYYPAGINTE
-319 YDKQRWKPEFAGEDA
+319 YDKQRWKPKFAGKDA

-388 LINVGTNEDHTTFDA
+388 LMNVGTNEDHTTFDA

-408 EQNNPYFIAIMRE
+408 EQNNPYFIAMMRE

-428 CVTPMDVYLFDEEE
+428 CITPMDVYLFDEEE

-452 AGNHT
+452 ADNHT
-457 WIRMEKVPALN
+457 WIRMEKVPAEN

-473 IPDGWDTDKYIVAS
+473 IPEGWDTDKYIVAS
-487 TYTDD
+487 TYGYT
-492 GGNLVYENPDW
+492 NPNW

-535 IYFYIDENLSTKERT
+535 IYFYLDENLSTKERS
-550 ATINITYNAEN
+550 ATINITYKADN
-561 EAEPRHRTI
+561 ETEPRHRTI

-581 VAPDEDEGYPNGQI
+581 VAPDAGEGYPNGQT

-624 WGANGIRF
+624 WGLNQFWLNTHGLLINGLY
-632 SGAIINRD
+632 GN
-640 EWCNVY
+640 WQNVY
-646 FNGLKATN
+646 FNGLEATN
-654 NIVTK
+654 NIIDK
-659 TGQGKMDLNEKPESA
+659 AGQKVMDLNAQPASA

-679 NKNKRDDEG
+679 NKNKRNNSNGEVPSSD
-688 NVLALNYGWFLPG
+688 YGWFLPG

-720 QNFYWSSAAGKTS
+720 QHFYWSSSAGKRRVAAS
-733 ALVGFTEDTGYA
+733 YPEDYEYA

-750 FREKQYVKDEGDNED
+750 LSNG
-765 WPDYEDLWFDFA
+765 FA
-777 PSDWNN
+777 PSDVNDV
-783 YYTDDNGSR
+783 YTGETGTT
-792 GKTPRSGKYLRIRA
+792 GKTPRTGVYLRIRA

-811 SNVTIE
+811 SGVTIE

>member
-1 MKMKKNFNITIC
+1 MKTKKNFNITVG
-13 LLGVLVFGVILG
+13 LLGMLVFGLMLI
-25 ACTQGEDFPFQTDF
+25 ACTNEEDLAFQPSS
-39 QTDGFRIEAVSQNML
+39 QTDGFRIEAVSQDML
-54 IQQVTTRSAIAK
+54 IQQVTTRTAIAK

-81 GPDGNYL
+81 DPDGNYL
-88 QADEGTDLFKGF
+88 KADEGTELFKGY

-112 PTEAFTGENATA
+112 PTEAFTGVNATA
-124 ASNAMVY
+124 ASQATVY
-131 ALANVALEVV
+131 ALANVALEVI

-151 NFPFGGK
+151 NFPSEGK
-158 DGKTPKQLFDEFLYD
+158 EGKTPKQLFDEFLYD
-173 PINYTSY
+173 PINYSSY

-195 VGKTTNTV
+195 VGKTTSTV

-221 IDLNISVKA
+221 IDVNISVKA
-230 DHSNAAGRLPRLQ
+230 DHSDASGRLPRLQ

-253 TAIPLTEPSTGLSTL
+253 TAIPLTEPSSGLSSI
-268 NGKKRDMTEIL
+268 NGKKRNMTGIL
-279 NNEVAYNNGE
+279 NNEVAYNNDE
-289 AIEISFYMFEN
+289 AIEITFYIFEN
-300 LQAAAVD
+300 LQD
-307 STDYYPAGIDTE
+307 PNSGSFDYPEGIVEDI
-319 YDKQRWKPEFAGEDA
+319 DKQRWKPQLANNDA
-334 TYFKMRAFYSTY
+334 SYFKMRAFYSTY

-364 GANPTY
+364 GADPVD

-388 LINVGTNEDHTTFDA
+388 LMRVGTNVDHTTFDA

-408 EQNNPYFIAIMRE
+408 EQNNPYFIAMMRE

-428 CVTPMDVYLFDEEE
+428 CITPMDVYLFDEEE

-452 AGNHT
+452 ADNHR
-457 WIRMEKVPALN
+457 WIRMEKVPATN

-473 IPDGWDTDKYIVAS
+473 IPEGWDTDKYIVAS
-487 TYTDD
+487 IYGYT
-492 GGNLVYENPDW
+492 NPNW

-516 LMDELKDN
+516 LMDELKNN

-535 IYFYIDENLSTKERT
+535 IYFYLDENLSTKERS
-550 ATINITYNAEN
+550 ATINITYNANN
-561 EAEPRHRTI
+561 ETEPRHRTI

-581 VAPDEDEGYPNGQI
+581 VAPDASEGYPNGQT

-616 DAMYNGLE
+616 DAMYSGLE
-624 WGANGIRF
+624 WGASGVRF
-632 SGAIINRD
+632 SNRYINRD

-646 FNGLKATN
+646 FNGLDATN

-679 NKNKRDDEG
+679 NKNKRNDDG
-688 NVLALNYGWFLPG
+688 NVPASDYGWFLPG

-720 QNFYWSSAAGKTS
+720 QNFYWSSAAAKAREGTIIYS
-733 ALVGFTEDTGYA
+733 YYEDINYA

-750 FREKQYVKDEGDNED
+750 LSDGK
-765 WPDYEDLWFDFA
+765 FA
-777 PSDWNN
+777 GSDWNEI
-783 YYTDDNGSR
+783 YTAETGTT
-792 GKTPRSGKYLRIRA
+792 GKTPRTGKKLRIRA

-811 SNVTIE
+811 SGVTIE

>member
-1 MKMKKNFNITIC
+1 MKKMKRNFYITVGMVC
-13 LLGVLVFGVILG
+13 MLAFGLMLT
-25 ACTQGEDFPFQTDF
+25 ACTYEDDF
-39 QTDGFRIEAVSQNML
+39 QSTTPTEGFRIEAVSQNML
-54 IQQVTTRSAIAK
+54 MQQVATRSAIAK
-66 DDAEKKI
+66 DEEEKKI

-88 QADEGTDLFKGF
+88 KADDEKGMFKGY
-100 MAPGQSVTAVNI
+100 MAPSQSVTAVNI
-112 PTEAFTGENATA
+112 PTEAFTGDNATA
-124 ASNAMVY
+124 ASQAMVY
-131 ALANVALEVV
+131 ALANVAPEVI
-141 SDNDGDGFPD
+141 SDTDDDGYPD

-173 PINYTSY
+173 PVHYNSY

-189 EGGMPM
+189 DEGMPM
-195 VGKTTNTV
+195 VGKTTTPV
-203 NLTSKGTLTLQ
+203 NLTTKGTLTLQ

-221 IDLNISVKA
+221 IDMNISVKA
-230 DHSNAAGRLPRLQ
+230 THSNATGRLPRLQ

-253 TAIPLTEPSTGLSTL
+253 TAIPLTEPTEGLSTFV
-268 NGKKRDMTEIL
+268 GEHKRDMTGIL
-279 NNEVAYNNGE
+279 NNEVAYNNDE
-289 AIEISFYMFEN
+289 AIQLSFYMFEN
-300 LQAAAVD
+300 LQAAAKD
-307 STDYYPAGIDTE
+307 STGQYPSGINTE
-319 YDKQRWKPEFAGEDA
+319 YDKQRWKPEFAGKDA

-364 GANPTY
+364 GSNPTY

-408 EQNNPYFIAIMRE
+408 EQNNPYFIAMMRE

-428 CVTPMDVYLFDEEE
+428 NITPMDVYLFDEEE
-442 NPTMTVEIAD
+442 HPTMIVEIAD
-452 AGNHT
+452 AENHK
-457 WIRMEKVPALN
+457 WIRMERVPAEN

-473 IPDGWDTDKYIVAS
+473 IPADWNSNNYIVAS
-487 TYTDD
+487 TYTNDK
-492 GGNLVYENPDW
+492 GELVYSNPNW

-516 LMDELKDN
+516 LMDELQYN
-524 TSYTLNTTRDR
+524 TRYELNTTRDR
-535 IYFYIDENLSTKERT
+535 IYFYLDENLSTKERT
-550 ATINITYNAEN
+550 ATINITYNSDVEGK
-561 EAEPRHRTI
+561 PLQRTI
-570 EIVQHGLMRVD
+570 EIVQHGLMRVQ
-581 VAPDEDEGYPNGQI
+581 VAPDKEEGYPNGQV

-604 LEHHDPLDEHTN
+604 LEHHDPLDEHAN

-624 WGANGIRF
+624 WGANGQRF
-632 SGAIINRD
+632 SGYVIDRD

-646 FNGLKATN
+646 FNGLEATN
-654 NIVTK
+654 NIITK
-659 TGQGKMDLNEKPESA
+659 TGQEEMDLNEKPESA

-679 NKNKRDDEG
+679 NKNKRNGSNGVVPSSDH
-688 NVLALNYGWFLPG
+688 GWFLPG

-720 QNFYWSSAAGKTS
+720 QHFYWSSAAGKKNE
-733 ALVGFTEDTGYA
+733 LGFTEDENYA

-750 FREKQYVKDEGDNED
+750 LGGNA
-765 WPDYEDLWFDFA
+765 FA
-777 PSDWNN
+777 PSDVGNN
-783 YYTDDNGSR
+783 YTNENGTG
-792 GKTPRSGKYLRIRA
+792 GKTPRIGKFLRIRA

-811 SNVTIE
+811 PGVTIE